1 MYRMQLALAY
11 VSPDMFT
18 RKPSEAGG
26 IRAFN
31 ARKIRIRVGFVEW
44 LRNLIVG

>member
-11 VSPDMFT
+11 VSPDTFT
-18 RKPSEAGG
+18 RKPGEASG

-31 ARKIRIRVGFVEW
+31 VDNVRVRVGFVEW